1 MKWNG
6 WSFLKK
12 NFSLDGWSRFY
23 GFRSR
28 AADTE
33 HIHTYT
39 PHHSGW
45 EKDSKCGRFVS
56 LVLFGLLESLIL
68 KVCII
73 MYYTSSPWLVIHSLP
88 SFEGLLG
95 SKYVIW
101 LRIWTLEFQQRTK
114 IWQFLNHFCP
124 LCTYSSTAA
133 HHTYFTFTTK
143 HQLVHIRAP
152 WSKVLMTVQLEEQSD
167 VWTMTLWAAWFVAE
181 RTCRSQTSAL

>member
-1 MKWNG
+1 MVFSQKK
-6 WSFLKK
+6 FLFGRLITFLWLKEQ
-12 NFSLDGWSRFY
+12 SSR
-23 GFRSR
+23 
-28 AADTE
+28 
-33 HIHTYT
+33 HIAHTYI
-39 PHHSGW
+39 HSTSLWVG
-45 EKDSKCGRFVS
+45 KRFKMWQICFIS
-56 LVLFGLLESLIL
+56 TIWFTGEFNIEG
-68 KVCII
+68 

-101 LRIWTLEFQQRTK
+101 LRIWTLEVQQRTK

>member
-1 MKWNG
+1 
-6 WSFLKK
+6 
-12 NFSLDGWSRFY
+12 
-23 GFRSR
+23 
-28 AADTE
+28 
-33 HIHTYT
+33 
-39 PHHSGW
+39 
-45 EKDSKCGRFVS
+45 
-56 LVLFGLLESLIL
+56 
-68 KVCII
+68 
-73 MYYTSSPWLVIHSLP
+73 MYYTSSPRLVIHSLP

-101 LRIWTLEFQQRTK
+101 LRIWTLEVQQRTK

-181 RTCRSQTSAL
+181 RTCRSQKLSNDFLEIKKGRAGLYSRAQLLEIFFFV

>member
-1 MKWNG
+1 MVFSQKK
-6 WSFLKK
+6 FL
-12 NFSLDGWSRFY
+12 FGRLITFLWLQEQSSR
-23 GFRSR
+23 
-28 AADTE
+28 
-33 HIHTYT
+33 HIAHTYI
-39 PHHSGW
+39 HSTSLWVG
-45 EKDSKCGRFVS
+45 KRFKMWQICFIS
-56 LVLFGLLESLIL
+56 TKWFTGDFDIEG
-68 KVCII
+68 
-73 MYYTSSPWLVIHSLP
+73 MYYTSSPPLVIHSLP

-101 LRIWTLEFQQRTK
+101 LRIWTLEVQQRTE